1 MGKYQET
8 LEVVKAA
15 RNEFQLEQA
24 EQIQARVKRYKQQE
38 ANFKAV
44 EDGRVADMLRIFKPR
59 LSILNDN

>member
-44 EDGRVADMLRIFKPR
+44 EDSRVADMLRIFKPR
-59 LSILNDN
+59 LSTLNDN